1 MTWSIKLCTVLTVAL
16 GVTAA
21 ANAQVSPAGIAPG
34 QKANYAVDGRTL
46 GSRLQSDSSMRDYK
60 CAPSEQF
67 DGFTWCQR
75 SSRETE
81 RRGTFEASHS
91 ILQAKD
97 GTIVYLSRHQQP
109 AFLDAA
115 AAERDIQKYA
125 RSFGES
131 PKITRMPRRPGTTEA
146 TIATWGGIEL
156 EPLDSDSVK
165 LLAEGKSP
173 KKGFLIDYLGNLTR
187 SAQDGLPIYHLVGG
201 AGFVW
206 AGSFDPRG
214 RGTLRL
220 VAIDASSLRPDPVA
234 AAQPASQPG
243 DKDSAPAA
251 QAVVP
256 QDELPVVARRD
267 TEVTVAQLQSELS
280 SALQEKAELEQA
292 RARAEEAERQATG
305 EVEIARKETEEARN
319 AANVAFQEIDRLKRD
334 VAARG
339 SAIPIAV
346 CAAATL
352 LFGFWLGS
360 RAARKRATSPA
371 TGDASDGTEVD
382 AVASTDQ
389 LDAASPVSATEQPK
403 AVLDEEGLV
412 RELGRELGLEEVSTP
427 LAANLS
433 PSDGPEPVP
442 QPQTAAPPLAVAIPP
457 EPAPLDADAK
467 VDISR

>member
-1 MTWSIKLCTVLTVAL
+1 
-16 GVTAA
+16 
-21 ANAQVSPAGIAPG
+21 
-34 QKANYAVDGRTL
+34 
-46 GSRLQSDSSMRDYK
+46 
-60 CAPSEQF
+60 
-67 DGFTWCQR
+67 
-75 SSRETE
+75 
-81 RRGTFEASHS
+81 
-91 ILQAKD
+91 
-97 GTIVYLSRHQQP
+97 
-109 AFLDAA
+109 
-115 AAERDIQKYA
+115 
-125 RSFGES
+125 
-131 PKITRMPRRPGTTEA
+131 MPRRPGATEA

-187 SAQDGLPIYHLVGG
+187 SAQDGLPIYRLVGG
-201 AGFVW
+201 AGLVW
-206 AGSFDPRG
+206 AGSFDARG

-220 VAIDASSLRPDPVA
+220 VAIDASSLRPDHVA

-243 DKDSAPAA
+243 DKDAAPVA
-251 QAVVP
+251 QAAVP

-319 AANVAFQEIDRLKRD
+319 ATNVAFQEIDRLKRD
-334 VAARG
+334 VAGTG
-339 SAIPIAV
+339 SYLNWSNAIPIAV
-346 CAAATL
+346 CAAAAM

-371 TGDASDGTEVD
+371 TSDASDGTEVD

-403 AVLDEEGLV
+403 AELDEESLV

-442 QPQTAAPPLAVAIPP
+442 QPQTAAPPLAVANPP